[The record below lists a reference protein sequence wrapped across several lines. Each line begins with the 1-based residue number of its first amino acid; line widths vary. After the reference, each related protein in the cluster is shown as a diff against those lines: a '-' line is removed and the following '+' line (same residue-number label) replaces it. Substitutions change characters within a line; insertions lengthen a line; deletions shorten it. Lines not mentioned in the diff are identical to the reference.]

1 MKKATEFSSLLI
13 LFLLFITILCMFGCT
28 AETREEYISYSA
40 VDNEELGCMELHNE
54 GIIYRPYGVF
64 TSNKS
69 TKSNKFKGK
78 QIGVREDAADL
89 KIHEVKG
96 YDSNEWIVE
105 YLDVL
110 MGGNMIFKAV
120 GVNEIPEEL
129 GQYKQYDY

>member
-1 MKKATEFSSLLI
+1 MKKATGFSSLLI

-28 AETREEYISYSA
+28 AETQEEYISYSA
-40 VDNEELGCMELHNE
+40 VENEELGCMELHNE

-64 TSNKS
+64 TS